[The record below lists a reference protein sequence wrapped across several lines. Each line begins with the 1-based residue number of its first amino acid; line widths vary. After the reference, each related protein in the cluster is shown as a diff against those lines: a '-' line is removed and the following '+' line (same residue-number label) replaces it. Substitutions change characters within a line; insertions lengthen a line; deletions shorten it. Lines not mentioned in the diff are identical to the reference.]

1 MISLMEDLTVEIA
14 AFNKKGFCTSDNTPG
29 VIMSAIPGEKGTL
42 KKISGKG
49 RRALYILEGLLE
61 KSSDRVDARCKH
73 FTSCGGCSLQHVS
86 YQRQLQEKENKVKKL
101 FPGEAVSPITG
112 MDDPWRY
119 RGKMEYTFSQN
130 KAGEKFLGLIKP
142 KSRGFV
148 ENLTECHIVDTW
160 YTEVLAK
167 VRDYW
172 IDSSIEA
179 YNLFSDTGS
188 LQTLTVRKSVFTQS
202 KMVILTV
209 SGNADFALSKEVLNG
224 LVAAIDDENCSI
236 FLQIKCISKGTPTR
250 FYEMHLSGPSYFE
263 EKLLGTNFMMSPK
276 AFFQPN
282 PVMAEKFF
290 TAIKDSLQLSGTEKI
305 LDLFSGIGT
314 ISMLLSPYAEHIV
327 AVEIG
332 KEAVCDARENIEVLE
347 IDNIEIYA
355 DDVSNFIKTRG
366 EHFIPDIVV
375 IDPPRCGIGRV
386 AIEFLE
392 KLKPAKVAYLS
403 CNPITQKE
411 DIDQLLSY
419 KISSIR
425 PFDQFPHTPHLE
437 NLVILELK

>member
-1 MISLMEDLTVEIA
+1 MYA
-14 AFNKKGFCTSDNTPG
+14 
-29 VIMSAIPGEKGTL
+29 
-42 KKISGKG
+42 
-49 RRALYILEGLLE
+49 
-61 KSSDRVDARCKH
+61 
-73 FTSCGGCSLQHVS
+73 
-86 YQRQLQEKENKVKKL
+86 RQLQEKENKVKFL
-101 FPGEAVSPITG
+101 FPEEDVSSIVG

-130 KAGEKFLGLIKP
+130 MAEEKFLGLIKP

-148 ENLTECHIVDTW
+148 ENLTQCHIAHEW
-160 YTEVLAK
+160 YSEMLIR

-172 IDSSIEA
+172 IDSKMLA
-179 YNLFSDTGS
+179 YNSNSNTGS
-188 LQTLTVRKSVFTQS
+188 LQTLTLRKSTHTDS

-209 SGNADFALSKEVLNG
+209 SGNADFALSKEQLNG
-224 LVAAIDDENCSI
+224 FVKTINDENCSI

-250 FYEMHLSGPSYFE
+250 FYEMHLSGPAYFK
-263 EKLLGTNFMMSPK
+263 EKILDTTFMMSPK

-282 PVMAEKFF
+282 PIMAEKFF
-290 TAIKDSLQLSGTEKI
+290 TAIKESLALTGKEKV

-314 ISMLLSPYAEHIV
+314 IAMLLSPHAEHIV

-332 KEAVCDARENIEVLE
+332 KEAVCDARENIERLG

-355 DDVSNFIKTRG
+355 DDVANFIETRG

-375 IDPPRCGIGRV
+375 IDPPRTGMGKV
-386 AIEFLE
+386 AINFLE
-392 KLKPAKVAYLS
+392 KLKPLKIAYLS

-411 DIDQLLSY
+411 DIDKLPSY
-419 KISSIR
+419 KITSIR

-437 NLVILELK
+437 NLVILELR